1 MHVFDVAAVGVM
13 REICAGAELG
23 TRISVKP

>member
-13 REICAGAELG
+13 RSICEGNEHG
-23 TRISVKP
+23 TRISAK